1 MAICANDRAA
11 GLHRHPKQDPDVVE
25 FTIGHRGR
33 LTCLVG
39 QISEPPVILLVQ
51 PFFENISVF
60 RNTQISVC
68 SGRPVP
74 QRGAHAIVTDA
85 GRDAV
90 DADSAD
96 DERRERR
103 TAKPCG
109 PDPPTL
115 GSSWRK

>member
-51 PFFENISVF
+51 PFF
-60 RNTQISVC
+60 
-68 SGRPVP
+68 
-74 QRGAHAIVTDA
+74 
-85 GRDAV
+85 
-90 DADSAD
+90 
-96 DERRERR
+96 
-103 TAKPCG
+103 
-109 PDPPTL
+109 
-115 GSSWRK
+115 